1 VFKKK
6 RVNADVAVGLDLD
19 PSHIAAAEVH
29 VNGSITVTRGAVAD
43 LRPGILRDGEV
54 LDPVALG
61 DELRAFFAE
70 HDLPRRV
77 RLGVANQRIVV
88 RTLDLPP
95 IDDPK
100 ALAAAVKHEAPDHIP
115 MPIEEAIVDFQSL
128 GLVGT
133 AQGPRTRVVVAAARR
148 ETIDRLVD
156 AARHAGLELAGI
168 DLSAFAMIRALR
180 PAEGEG
186 DGAVL
191 YVNASGLTNIAVAN
205 ASGCLFTRAAAGGLD
220 ATIASLSERRALT
233 REHARAWMSHVGLVT
248 PLEEIEG
255 DAELIAA
262 TRAALEEGVHQL
274 ADTVRNSLNFYRT
287 QESAARVERAV
298 LTGPAIAIPG
308 YAERLGEQ
316 LKLPLE
322 PVLAATTAEDVDLH
336 RLTVAAGLAVSS
348 VG

>member
-54 LDPVALG
+54 VDPIALG

-133 AQGPRTRVVVAAARR
+133 AKGPRTRVVVAAARR

-156 AARHAGLELAGI
+156 ATRQAGLELAGI

-180 PAEGEG
+180 PTEGE
-186 DGAVL
+186 GAVL

-220 ATIASLSERRALT
+220 ATIAALAERRALT

-255 DAELIAA
+255 DAELVTA
-262 TRAALEEGVHQL
+262 TRAAIEDGVHQL

-287 QESAARVERAV
+287 QESAEKVERAV

-336 RLTVAAGLAVSS
+336 RLTVAAGLAVTS

>member
-54 LDPVALG
+54 VDPIALG

-70 HDLPRRV
+70 HELPRRV

-88 RTLDLPP
+88 RTLDLAP

-100 ALAAAVKHEAPDHIP
+100 ALAAAVKYEAPDHIP

-133 AQGPRTRVVVAAARR
+133 AKGPRTRVVVAAARR

-156 AARHAGLELAGI
+156 AAHHAGLELAGI

-180 PAEGEG
+180 PAEG

-255 DAELIAA
+255 DAELVAA
-262 TRAALEEGVHQL
+262 TRAAIEEGVHQL

-287 QESAARVERAV
+287 QESAEKVERAV

>member
-54 LDPVALG
+54 VDPIALG

-70 HDLPRRV
+70 HELPRRV

-115 MPIEEAIVDFQSL
+115 MPIEEAVVDFQSL

-133 AQGPRTRVVVAAARR
+133 AKGPRTRVVVAAARR
-148 ETIDRLVD
+148 ETIDRLGD

-168 DLSAFAMIRALR
+168 DLSAFAMIRALGN
-180 PAEGEG
+180 PEG
-186 DGAVL
+186 ATL
-191 YVNASGLTNIAVAN
+191 YLSVGGQTNLAVAEN
-205 ASGCLFTRAAAGGLD
+205 GNCLFTRVSTAGLETMAID
-220 ATIASLSERRALT
+220 LAERQALT
-233 REHARAWMSHVGLVT
+233 LDHARGWLSHVGLVT
-248 PLEEIEG
+248 PLADVEGEQPIIE
-255 DAELIAA
+255 DA
-262 TRAALEEGVHQL
+262 RMVL
-274 ADTVRNSLNFYRT
+274 ADGVRRVVEDVRATLDFHAT
-287 QESAARVERAV
+287 QMSGGAAVERV
-298 LTGPAIAIPG
+298 LLTGPAVAVPG
-308 YAERLGEQ
+308 FAETLERELGLPVEPRTLAGPDDGIGLERLS
-316 LKLPLE
+316 
-322 PVLAATTAEDVDLH
+322 
-336 RLTVAAGLAVSS
+336 VAAGLAVSE
-348 VG
+348 VAA

>member
-6 RVNADVAVGLDLD
+6 RVNADGAVGLDLD

-54 LDPVALG
+54 IDPVALG

-115 MPIEEAIVDFQSL
+115 MPMEEAIVDFQSL

-133 AQGPRTRVVVAAARR
+133 AKGPRTRVVVAAARR

-156 AARHAGLELAGI
+156 AAHHAGLELAGI

-180 PAEGEG
+180 PAEGE
-186 DGAVL
+186 GAVL

-255 DAELIAA
+255 DEELVAA
-262 TRAALEEGVHQL
+262 TRAAIEEGVHQL

-287 QESAARVERAV
+287 QESAEKVERAV

-336 RLTVAAGLAVSS
+336 RLTVAAGLAVTS

>member
-6 RVNADVAVGLDLD
+6 RVNADGAVGLDLD

-54 LDPVALG
+54 VDPVALG
-61 DELRAFFAE
+61 DELRTFFAE

-100 ALAAAVKHEAPDHIP
+100 ALAAAVKQEAPDHIP
-115 MPIEEAIVDFQSL
+115 MPMEEAVVDFQSL

-133 AQGPRTRVVVAAARR
+133 ATGPRTRVVVAAARR

-156 AARHAGLELAGI
+156 AAHHAGLELAGI

-180 PAEGEG
+180 PAESE
-186 DGAVL
+186 GAVL

-220 ATIASLSERRALT
+220 ATISSLSERRALT
-233 REHARAWMSHVGLVT
+233 REHARAWMTHVGLLA

-262 TRAALEEGVHQL
+262 TRAAIEEGVHQL

-287 QESAARVERAV
+287 QESAEKVERAV

>member
-1 VFKKK
+1 MFKKK

-29 VNGSITVTRGAVAD
+29 VNGAITVTRGAVAD

-54 LDPVALG
+54 VDPVALG
-61 DELRAFFAE
+61 DELRTFFAE

-115 MPIEEAIVDFQSL
+115 MPMEEAVVDFQSL
-128 GLVGT
+128 GLVAT
-133 AQGPRTRVVVAAARR
+133 VKGPRTRVVVAAARR

-156 AARHAGLELAGI
+156 AAHHAGLELAGI

-180 PAEGEG
+180 PAEGE
-186 DGAVL
+186 GAVL

-233 REHARAWMSHVGLVT
+233 REHARAWMTHVGLVT

-262 TRAALEEGVHQL
+262 TRAAIEEGVHQL

-287 QESAARVERAV
+287 QESAEKVERAV

-308 YAERLGEQ
+308 YAERLGDQ

>member
-54 LDPVALG
+54 VDPVALG

-70 HDLPRRV
+70 HELPRRV

-128 GLVGT
+128 GLVAT
-133 AQGPRTRVVVAAARR
+133 SKGPRTRVVVAAARR

-156 AARHAGLELAGI
+156 ATRQAGLELAGI

-180 PAEGEG
+180 PTEGE
-186 DGAVL
+186 GAVL
-191 YVNASGLTNIAVAN
+191 YVNASGLTNIAV
-205 ASGCLFTRAAAGGLD
+205 GCLFTRAAAGGLD
-220 ATIASLSERRALT
+220 ATIAALAERRALT

-255 DAELIAA
+255 DAELVTA
-262 TRAALEEGVHQL
+262 TRAAIDDGVHQL

-287 QESAARVERAV
+287 QESAEKVERAV

-336 RLTVAAGLAVSS
+336 RLTVAAGLAVTS

>member
-54 LDPVALG
+54 VDPIALG

-70 HDLPRRV
+70 HELPRRV

-115 MPIEEAIVDFQSL
+115 MPMEEAIVDFQSL

-133 AQGPRTRVVVAAARR
+133 PKGPRTRVVVAAARR

-156 AARHAGLELAGI
+156 AAHHAGLELAGI

-180 PAEGEG
+180 PAEGE
-186 DGAVL
+186 GAVL

-220 ATIASLSERRALT
+220 ATIAALSERRALT

-255 DAELIAA
+255 DAELVAA
-262 TRAALEEGVHQL
+262 TRAAIEEGVHQL

-287 QESAARVERAV
+287 QESAEKVERAV

-336 RLTVAAGLAVSS
+336 RLTVAAGLAVTS

>member
-6 RVNADVAVGLDLD
+6 RVNADGAVGLDLD

-54 LDPVALG
+54 IDPIALG

-133 AQGPRTRVVVAAARR
+133 AKGPRTRVVVAVARR

-156 AARHAGLELAGI
+156 AAHHAGLELAGI

-180 PAEGEG
+180 PAEGE
-186 DGAVL
+186 GAVL

-255 DAELIAA
+255 DEELVAA
-262 TRAALEEGVHQL
+262 TRAAIEEGVHQL

-287 QESAARVERAV
+287 QESAEKVERAV

-336 RLTVAAGLAVSS
+336 RLTVAAGLAVTS

>member
-6 RVNADVAVGLDLD
+6 RVNADGAVGLDLD

-54 LDPVALG
+54 IDPIALG

-133 AQGPRTRVVVAAARR
+133 AKGPRTRVVVAAARR

-156 AARHAGLELAGI
+156 AAHHAGLELAGI

-180 PAEGEG
+180 PAEGE
-186 DGAVL
+186 GAVL

-255 DAELIAA
+255 DEELVAA
-262 TRAALEEGVHQL
+262 TRAAIEEGVHQL

-287 QESAARVERAV
+287 QESAEKVERAV

-336 RLTVAAGLAVSS
+336 RLTVAAGLAVTS

>member
-1 VFKKK
+1 MFKKK
-6 RVNADVAVGLDLD
+6 RENADVAVGLDLD

-54 LDPVALG
+54 VDPIALG

-70 HDLPRRV
+70 HELPRRV

-128 GLVGT
+128 GLVAT
-133 AQGPRTRVVVAAARR
+133 SKGPRTRVVVAAARR

-156 AARHAGLELAGI
+156 AARQAGLELAGI

-180 PAEGEG
+180 PAEGE
-186 DGAVL
+186 
-191 YVNASGLTNIAVAN
+191 
-205 ASGCLFTRAAAGGLD
+205 R
-220 ATIASLSERRALT
+220 RRALRQRVGPDQHRGRQ
-233 REHARAWMSHVGLVT
+233 RE
-248 PLEEIEG
+248 
-255 DAELIAA
+255 
-262 TRAALEEGVHQL
+262 RAACSP
-274 ADTVRNSLNFYRT
+274 APPPAASTPRSPRSP
-287 QESAARVERAV
+287 SAA
-298 LTGPAIAIPG
+298 P
-308 YAERLGEQ
+308 
-316 LKLPLE
+316 
-322 PVLAATTAEDVDLH
+322 
-336 RLTVAAGLAVSS
+336 
-348 VG
+348 

>member
-6 RVNADVAVGLDLD
+6 RVNADGAVGLDLD

-54 LDPVALG
+54 VDPVALG
-61 DELRAFFAE
+61 DELRTFFAE

-100 ALAAAVKHEAPDHIP
+100 ALAAAVKQEAPDHIP
-115 MPIEEAIVDFQSL
+115 MPMEEAVVDFQSL

-133 AQGPRTRVVVAAARR
+133 ATGPRTRVVVAAARR

-156 AARHAGLELAGI
+156 AAHHAGLELAGI

-180 PAEGEG
+180 PAESE
-186 DGAVL
+186 GAVL

-220 ATIASLSERRALT
+220 ATISALSERRALT
-233 REHARAWMSHVGLVT
+233 REHARAWMTHVGLVT

-262 TRAALEEGVHQL
+262 TRAAIEEGVHQL

-287 QESAARVERAV
+287 QESAEKVERAV

-308 YAERLGEQ
+308 YAERLGDQ